1 MKRLLTMMASAAAT
15 FNSIA
20 AIPVVGYSEV
30 TPVDM
35 VSMDMATD
43 EALRSMK
50 NGGEPSGVVIVI
62 AGQPRG
68 VATDIENAMTK
79 SKLTSLAG
87 ADVYSVNRP
96 TTAEYLYLVSHG
108 VDMVYFV
115 NDAEQ
120 LTAAGLRKAADYD
133 DKDVA
138 DPKLTLR
145 RVDFPQAQR
154 LLKK

>member
-1 MKRLLTMMASAAAT
+1 MKRLLTMVASAAAT
-15 FNSIA
+15 LNSLA
-20 AIPVVGYSEV
+20 AIPVVGYSDV
-30 TPVDM
+30 TPTDM

-43 EALRSMK
+43 EALRSRK
-50 NGGEPSGVVIVI
+50 SGGVPSGVVIVI

-68 VATDIENAMTK
+68 VATTIESAMTE
-79 SKLTSLAG
+79 SKLTSLSG

-96 TTAEYLYLVSHG
+96 TTAEYLYMVEHG

-115 NDAEQ
+115 NDAAQ
-120 LTAAGLRKAADYD
+120 VTAAGIKKESDYD
-133 DKDVA
+133 DANVTDAKV
-138 DPKLTLR
+138 TLR